1 MLEFEALNHDVAD
14 QNEEAVEAVLNA
26 HQSGVLEIEDVD
38 DTSLTDEGSIVELGA
53 LVSSTI
59 EYQLC

>member
-1 MLEFEALNHDVAD
+1 MKKQLRLNSYGTVP
-14 QNEEAVEAVLNA
+14 VLNA